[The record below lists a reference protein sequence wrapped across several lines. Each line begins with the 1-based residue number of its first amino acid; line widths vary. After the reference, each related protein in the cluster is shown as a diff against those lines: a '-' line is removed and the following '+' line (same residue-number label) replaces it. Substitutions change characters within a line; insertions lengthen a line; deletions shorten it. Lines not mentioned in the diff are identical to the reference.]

1 MSRPDFEMDKGRVEH
16 ILQTLLQLCQR
27 TSSRVDD
34 KMREHMWLST
44 LGLVVSLP
52 RKYHDTQNKQLEE
65 GKREGGQKGERK
77 SKKEREGEKE
87 RRRREEREGG
97 EKEEKRL
104 NALHIIPQP

>member
-1 MSRPDFEMDKGRVEH
+1 M
-16 ILQTLLQLCQR
+16 
-27 TSSRVDD
+27 
-34 KMREHMWLST
+34 
-44 LGLVVSLP
+44 SLP

-65 GKREGGQKGERK
+65 GKREGGGR
-77 SKKEREGEKE
+77 ERERARKRERE

>member
-1 MSRPDFEMDKGRVEH
+1 MEH

-44 LGLVVSLP
+44 LGLVMSLP

-65 GKREGGQKGERK
+65 GKREGERK
-77 SKKEREGEKE
+77 RAKEQERE

-97 EKEEKRL
+97 EKERKRL
-104 NALHIIPQP
+104 NAFHIPQP